1 MFHIPDHLKPQ
12 LCDELQRRVLH
23 PVDAATLDQV
33 LEKFNALYA
42 GDNRLPYWSQVLN
55 MRLAGDTYPVIAE
68 QLSITP
74 GRVQQV
80 YVRVLNYLVRIL
92 WTIRAKTT
100 PL

>member
-1 MFHIPDHLKPQ
+1 MFHIPNHLKPQ

-23 PVDAATLDQV
+23 PVDVAILDQA
-33 LEKFNALYA
+33 LEKLNVLYA
-42 GDNRLPYWSQVLN
+42 GDNRLPYWGQIVS
-55 MRLAGDTYPVIAE
+55 MRLAGDTYPAIAK

-74 GRVQQV
+74 GRAQQL

-100 PL
+100 PS